1 MQFPYTYL
9 AVLLIFTLLMGV
21 VIGDQLAANANGYD
35 DRRSGGCA
43 GLASARLHAC
53 VHRLGSV
60 HTTSRK
66 PPQVGPP
73 GCPDCWSRSQRQGDT
88 ACEVEDDN
96 GRDND

>member
-1 MQFPYTYL
+1 MQIPYTYL

-60 HTTSRK
+60 RTTPRK
-66 PPQVGPP
+66 PPHVGPP
-73 GCPDCWSRSQRQGDT
+73 GCADCWGPSQRQRDT

>member
-1 MQFPYTYL
+1 MQIPYTYL

-53 VHRLGSV
+53 AHRLGSV
-60 HTTSRK
+60 RTTPRG
-66 PPQVGPP
+66 PPNVGPP
-73 GCPDCWSRSQRQGDT
+73 GCPDCWGSQRQGDM
-88 ACEVEDDN
+88 ACEFDVHN
-96 GRDND
+96 GRNDD